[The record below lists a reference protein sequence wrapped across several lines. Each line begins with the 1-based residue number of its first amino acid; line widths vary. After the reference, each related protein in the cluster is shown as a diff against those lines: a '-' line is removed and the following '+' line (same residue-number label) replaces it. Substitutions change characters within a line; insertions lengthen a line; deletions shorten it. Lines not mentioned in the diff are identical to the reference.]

1 MKESCW
7 RYLRGLLR
15 LVYEGVMLEGS
26 ERIAAV
32 WSMKE
37 SCWGYLRGLLLSGLG
52 RSHAGG
58 I

>member
-1 MKESCW
+1 
-7 RYLRGLLR
+7 
-15 LVYEGVMLEGS
+15 MLEGS

-37 SCWGYLRGLLLSGLG
+37 SCWRDLRGLLLSGLG